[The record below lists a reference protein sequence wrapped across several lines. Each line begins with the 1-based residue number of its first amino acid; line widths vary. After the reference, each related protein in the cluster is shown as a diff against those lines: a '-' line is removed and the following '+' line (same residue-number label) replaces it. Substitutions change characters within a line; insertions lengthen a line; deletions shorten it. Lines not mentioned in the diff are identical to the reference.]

1 MACDQVLDEHT
12 RACDRLLGTL
22 PLPYERRQSA
32 DQVRGELVEEIRLED
47 RLHGRSEVV
56 HARAGEF
63 VGFVEGS
70 L

>member
-1 MACDQVLDEHT
+1 VQILAVANELLLDKLKQVCSAVL
-12 RACDRLLGTL
+12 RGFGKQGFGTF
-22 PLPYERRQSA
+22 
-32 DQVRGELVEEIRLED
+32 VEEIRLED